1 MDTPEFWIVCAA
13 CVTGLI
19 VGYALGRLDWVAGKV
34 LSLSKVPTAIMVA
47 GGKEHKDEPDRHQP
61 QRKPVCNADPLFKLP
76 LQQGRQKFDIDTRK
90 FVAPVT
96 TDGMV
101 RLDQNELGTTV
112 VAQDKIDDSVSRL
125 AQLKGS

>member
-1 MDTPEFWIVCAA
+1 MDTTELFVVAAA
-13 CVTGLI
+13 CSACLI
-19 VGYALGRLDWVAGKV
+19 VGYLLGRLDWIAGKV

-47 GGKEHKDEPDRHQP
+47 GTEYKAGAVGRQLPQTASAQVADEPELPQP
-61 QRKPVCNADPLFKLP
+61 AKK
-76 LQQGRQKFDIDTRK
+76 KIDIDTKK

-112 VAQDKIDDSVSRL
+112 VAQDKINDSVSRL